1 MWPLH
6 SRTPFGDN
14 ETVEACSLQPPPAVS
29 EKGGTVEA
37 WRQDEMPTQQ
47 LLLKR
52 LYGGADREVLG
63 CVARVQVKKRK
74 MEGDCL

>member
-1 MWPLH
+1 
-6 SRTPFGDN
+6 
-14 ETVEACSLQPPPAVS
+14 
-29 EKGGTVEA
+29 
-37 WRQDEMPTQQ
+37 MPTQQ